1 MDKNVFCPS
10 CGKAMTWNV
19 RKIELGHLE
28 LGHLEGYYTGH
39 FRCDNE
45 ECIAGWKT
53 SAIIG
58 TSEKD
63 AFEMA
68 IESTNLRVNAQ
79 K

>member
-10 CGKAMTWNV
+10 CGKVMTWNV
-19 RKIELGHLE
+19 RQIEF
-28 LGHLEGYYTGH
+28 GHLEGYYTGH

-53 SAIIG
+53 SAIKGI
-58 TSEKD
+58 SEED
-63 AFEMA
+63 ALEMA
-68 IESTNLRVNAQ
+68 IESANLRVNPQ